1 MLSRVLSFV
10 ARNVIS
16 KYGSFR
22 ALLLIIR
29 NEVLNHDS
37 IQNPERTLTIENK
50 LAGTMS
56 GVIDQ
61 FLLTSFRVIFDRAGN
76 GCLEIRIIRICI
88 CYNC

>member
-1 MLSRVLSFV
+1 VLSRVLSFV

-50 LAGTMS
+50 LAGTIS

-61 FLLTSFRVIFDRAGN
+61 FLLTSFSSYI
-76 GCLEIRIIRICI
+76 
-88 CYNC
+88 